1 MKWWKVKF
9 VSGKQ
14 FSILASSAYEAMTFA
29 QTLAEEDGE
38 GDLRVLSVEDEEVIM
53 TGPIVVGDVP
63 EVEYTIEVAEWKPN
77 N

>member
-9 VSGKQ
+9 ASGKQ

-38 GDLRVLSVEDEEVIM
+38 EDLRVVSVKDEELL
-53 TGPIVVGDVP
+53 
-63 EVEYTIEVAEWKPN
+63 
-77 N
+77 